1 MRRSDGDHSMTPT
14 VYPLLR
20 INQELHWSFM
30 VLVFLCVRPVRGRSG
45 AYRVCGE
52 PARYPA
58 ASYSTRFAPTKAHR
72 TSSTL
77 KTRPLG
83 LAFVKG

>member
-1 MRRSDGDHSMTPT
+1 MTPT

-58 ASYSTRFAPTKAHR
+58 AS
-72 TSSTL
+72 
-77 KTRPLG
+77 
-83 LAFVKG
+83 